1 MPGYYGT
8 SCCVEANSDNLPFQR
23 RAVLPLP
30 SELAYLDTLGR
41 GGVLLAK
48 GGKQWQVGLKRNK
61 QKGIANM
68 NSRIAGLR
76 ERVLGCRPSVDI
88 NRACVIT
95 QAYREADGEPMIT
108 VRGKTM
114 YKLFT
119 ELPIAIA
126 PGELIVGS
134 PTVEPRAAQLFPE
147 VQAGWLDPELDQVST
162 REWDPLRLSE
172 GDKEELRQDVLPFWR
187 GKTISEWLYRDCPS
201 DTARLIYMDP
211 SVWPTSSTGIIDNF
225 SLIQKG
231 IGTVV
236 PNYRKVLTLGIR
248 GILEEVEEAMQGLDL
263 ADTQNISRLLF
274 LKSARLALDGLVKL
288 AQRYA
293 RLASDLAET
302 EPDEQRRGELSRISE
317 VCSWVP
323 YNPPRNFWEA
333 VQSFWFTHLA
343 VRIEESGHS
352 LSPGRFDQYM
362 LPFYEMEV
370 EEGRKESALE
380 LLECLFLKFSELMLF
395 ASTDTSKFYTGVP
408 QWQNLN
414 LGGRTTEGQDA
425 TNELSYLCLDAMI
438 DLKVVQPDIS
448 VRVHPE
454 TPGQFLLRACELAR
468 LGTGH
473 PKFYNED
480 LIAYSM
486 ACKGLSL
493 AESRDFAI
501 MGCVEPRVE
510 EKEGITLTGGF
521 INMPSALELALNDGV
536 WPLTGKKVGLS
547 TGDALQFASF
557 DEVMDAF
564 KQQLAHLVRH
574 MFVANA
580 LAQNAYREL
589 LSSPFLSAITA
600 GCIETGRD
608 LQHGGARYNFGPAVN
623 EIGIADT
630 ADSLAVIRKL
640 VFEEKQVTMEEL
652 LDALSD
658 NFEGQEKLRGQFL
671 HHVPK
676 FGNDEDEV
684 DGIANKVV
692 QFCNEEVMKY
702 KNIFGGQAQA
712 GIIAVTAG
720 IPFGKVVGALPSG
733 RKAGQPLAD
742 NASPYPSNDKKGPTA
757 ILRSV
762 AKLDVARLR
771 NGTLL
776 NLRLSPTSVS
786 TPEGLHNMASFI
798 RGLCDIGC
806 WHIQFNVVDTTV
818 LRDAQQHP
826 EKYADLLV
834 RVAGYSAYFTQ
845 LHKEVQEDIIRRT
858 EHCV

>member
-1 MPGYYGT
+1 
-8 SCCVEANSDNLPFQR
+8 
-23 RAVLPLP
+23 
-30 SELAYLDTLGR
+30 
-41 GGVLLAK
+41 
-48 GGKQWQVGLKRNK
+48 
-61 QKGIANM
+61 M
-68 NSRIAGLR
+68 NSRIVGLR
-76 ERVLGCRPSVDI
+76 ERILGCRPSVDI
-88 NRACVIT
+88 NRARLIT
-95 QAYREADGEPMIT
+95 QAYREAEGEPMVT
-108 VRGKTM
+108 VRGKAM
-114 YKLFT
+114 HKLFT
-119 ELPIAIA
+119 EIPIAIA

-147 VQAGWLDPELDQVST
+147 VQAGWLDAELDRVST
-162 REWDPLRLSE
+162 REWDPLYLSE
-172 GDKEELRQDVLPFWR
+172 ADRKELRQEILPFWR
-187 GKTISEWLYRDCPS
+187 GKTISEWLYQDCPA
-201 DTARLIYMDP
+201 DTANLIYMDP
-211 SVWPTSSTGIIDNF
+211 SVWPTSSSGIIDNF

-236 PNYRKVLTLGIR
+236 INYRKVLTLGIR
-248 GILEEVEEAMQGLDL
+248 GVLDEVGEAMEGLDL
-263 ADTQNISRLLF
+263 TDTQDVSRLLF
-274 LKSARLALDGLVKL
+274 LKSARLVLNGLVKL

-293 RLASDLAET
+293 TLANSLAET
-302 EPDEQRRGELSRISE
+302 EPDAQRREELLNISQ

-362 LPFYEMEV
+362 FPYYKMEP
-370 EEGRKESALE
+370 EEGRKENALE

-414 LGGRTTEGQDA
+414 LGGRTTGGQDA
-425 TNELSYLCLDAMI
+425 TNDLSYLCLDAMS
-438 DLKVVQPDIS
+438 DLKVVEPDIS
-448 VRVHPE
+448 VRIHAE
-454 TPGQFLLRACELAR
+454 TPEQFLLRACELAR

-493 AESRDFAI
+493 VESRSFAI

-521 INMPSALELALNDGV
+521 INMPAALELALNDGV
-536 WPLTGKKVGLS
+536 WRLTGKKVGLS
-547 TGDALQFASF
+547 TGDPRHFSKF

-564 KQQLAHLVRH
+564 KRQLAHLVRH

-589 LSSPFLSAITA
+589 LSSPFLSAITE

-640 VFEEKQVTMEEL
+640 IFEEKRVTMEEL
-652 LDALSD
+652 LGALSN

-671 HHVPK
+671 HHAPK
-676 FGNDEDEV
+676 FGNDEDGV
-684 DGIANKVV
+684 DSIANEVV
-692 QFCNEEVMKY
+692 QFCNEEVMRY

-733 RKAGQPLAD
+733 RKTGEPLAD
-742 NASPYPSNDKKGPTA
+742 NASPYPGNDKKGPTA

-786 TPEGLHNMASFI
+786 TPEGLHKMASFI

-806 WHIQFNVVDTTV
+806 WHIQFNVVDTAV
-818 LRDAQQHP
+818 LKDAQQHP
-826 EKYADLLV
+826 EKYTDLLV

-845 LHKEVQEDIIRRT
+845 LHEDVQEDIIRRT

>member
-1 MPGYYGT
+1 
-8 SCCVEANSDNLPFQR
+8 
-23 RAVLPLP
+23 
-30 SELAYLDTLGR
+30 
-41 GGVLLAK
+41 
-48 GGKQWQVGLKRNK
+48 
-61 QKGIANM
+61 M
-68 NSRIAGLR
+68 NSRIVRLR
-76 ERVLGCRPSVDI
+76 ERILGCRPSVDI
-88 NRACVIT
+88 NRARLIT
-95 QAYREADGEPMIT
+95 RTYRKAEGEPMVT
-108 VRGKTM
+108 VRGKAM

-126 PGELIVGS
+126 PDELIVGS
-134 PTVEPRAAQLFPE
+134 PTVESRAAQLFPE
-147 VQAGWLDPELDQVST
+147 VQAGWLDAELDRVST
-162 REWDPLRLSE
+162 REWDPLYLSE
-172 GDKEELRQDVLPFWR
+172 ADKKELHQEILPFWR
-187 GKTISEWLYRDCPS
+187 GKTISEWLYRDCPA
-201 DTARLIYMDP
+201 DTVRLIYMDP

-236 PNYRKVLTLGIR
+236 INYRKVLTLGIR
-248 GILEEVEEAMQGLDL
+248 GILDEVGEAMEGLDL
-263 ADTQNISRLLF
+263 TDTQNISRLLF
-274 LKSARLALDGLVKL
+274 LKSASLALDGLVKL

-293 RLASDLAET
+293 TLAGSLAEM
-302 EPDEQRRGELSRISE
+302 ESDAQRREELLKISQ

-362 LPFYEMEV
+362 FPYYGV
-370 EEGRKESALE
+370 EPDEGRKDNALE

-425 TNELSYLCLDAMI
+425 TNDLSYLCLDAMI
-438 DLKVVQPDIS
+438 DLRVVQPDIS
-448 VRVHPE
+448 VRIHAE
-454 TPGQFLLRACELAR
+454 TPEQFLLRACELAR

-486 ACKGLSL
+486 ACKGLCL

-510 EKEGITLTGGF
+510 GKEGITLTGGF
-521 INMPSALELALNDGV
+521 INMPAALELALNDGV
-536 WPLTGKKVGLS
+536 WRLTGKKVGLS
-547 TGDALQFASF
+547 TGDPRQFASF

-564 KQQLAHLVRH
+564 KRQLAHLVRH

-589 LSSPFLSAITA
+589 LSSPFLSAITE

-623 EIGIADT
+623 EIGIADA

-640 VFEEKQVTMEEL
+640 VFEEKRVTMEEL
-652 LDALSD
+652 LDALSN

-676 FGNDEDEV
+676 FGNDEDEA
-684 DGIANKVV
+684 DGIANEVV

-742 NASPYPSNDKKGPTA
+742 NASPSPGNDKKGPTA

-776 NLRLSPTSVS
+776 NLRLSPRAVS
-786 TPEGLHNMASFI
+786 TPEGLHKMANFI

-806 WHIQFNVVDTTV
+806 WHIQFNVVDTAV

-826 EKYADLLV
+826 EKYTDLLV